1 MRGHTLPLPYLR
13 SPSMS
18 FLVHLSPHAY
28 LTLLRT
34 PQASAP
40 SIPKSPL
47 PSIDIP
53 FQTLRSRLASHP
65 PLPGATIAT
74 LILATASS
82 LSPSDSL
89 GMHSLASRPVYVLTP
104 MSAPPD
110 YHFFETTDPPG
121 SPTAGTAYRWFLDFT
136 DGGNQRGVVMSQS
149 RMREIE
155 TIVNPLSGIDTS
167 SNVPI
172 MSFGMGSWVDL
183 LVSPLQRI
191 LLSGSP
197 VYS

>member
-34 PQASAP
+34 PQVSTP

-53 FQTLRSRLASHP
+53 FQTLRSRLAAHP

-110 YHFFETTDPPG
+110 YHFFDDLSKTLTPAFPRNRPD
-121 SPTAGTAYRWFLDFT
+121 SPAVRRNLRSPSSSAGCRRFRIAAGLA
-136 DGGNQRGVVMSQS
+136 QS
-149 RMREIE
+149 CC
-155 TIVNPLSGIDTS
+155 PLI
-167 SNVPI
+167 
-172 MSFGMGSWVDL
+172 
-183 LVSPLQRI
+183 
-191 LLSGSP
+191 
-197 VYS
+197 